1 MRLSGIRVR
10 ATAGKLII
18 FLVQLTIGLSFLYPL
33 YFMVINS
40 LKNRPGYYTNP
51 FALPRAPL
59 QLANFSAMVSQFKI
73 LLLFRNS
80 FVICLVTLA
89 LLILLGVLASYA
101 FSKLRFR
108 WSKPVYLGIIITLF
122 IPAQV
127 TMIPMY
133 VLFARAGLVDTY
145 WGVSLAYLAQFIPEV
160 IMLMTANFRSIPN
173 EIIEA
178 SEIDGCSYWQ
188 VVRHVIL
195 PTGRAAVFLTIIFYF
210 IIMWNDLFI
219 PMVLLRRMDLRTV
232 MVALAGLIARYTG
245 DPPYQFAGLL
255 LSAIPALLVYVTF
268 QQYIIKGL
276 TVGAIK

>member
-1 MRLSGIRVR
+1 MSRMRAGTL
-10 ATAGKLII
+10 AGKLII
-18 FLVQLTIGLSFLYPL
+18 FVLLCVVGLTFLYPI
-33 YFMVINS
+33 YFMVMNS
-40 LKNRPGYYTNP
+40 LKTRPGYYTNP
-51 FALPRAPL
+51 FSLPATPL
-59 QLANFSAMVSQFKI
+59 QWSNFTAMVSQFKI
-73 LLLFRNS
+73 LLLFRNTG
-80 FVICLVTLA
+80 VICLVTLVF
-89 LLILLGVLASYA
+89 LVLLGVLASYA

-108 WSKPVYLGIIITLF
+108 WSQPVYLAIVVTLF

-133 VLFARAGLVDTY
+133 VVFARAGLVDTY
-145 WGVSLAYLAQFIPEV
+145 WSVVLAYLAQFIPEV
-160 IMLMTANFRSIPN
+160 VMLMTANFRSIPN

-188 VVRHVIL
+188 VVRNVIL
-195 PTGRAAVFLTIIFYF
+195 PTGRAAVFLTVIFYF

-219 PMVLLRRMDLRTV
+219 PMVLVRRMDMRTV

-255 LSAIPALLVYVTF
+255 LSAIPALLVYVVF

-276 TVGAIK
+276 TAGAIK

>member
-1 MRLSGIRVR
+1 MGGERIR
-10 ATAGKLII
+10 ATAGKLVI
-18 FLVQLTIGLSFLYPL
+18 FVVQCAIGLSFLYPL
-33 YFMVINS
+33 YFMIINS
-40 LKNRPGYYTNP
+40 LKNRPAYYTNP

-59 QLANFSAMVSQFKI
+59 QLGNFSAMVSQFKI
-73 LLLFRNS
+73 LLPFRNT
-80 FVICLVTLA
+80 FVICVATLA
-89 LLILLGVLASYA
+89 FLILLGVVASYA
-101 FSKLRFR
+101 FAKLRFR
-108 WSKPVYLGIIITLF
+108 WSQPVYLGIVITLF

-145 WGVSLAYLAQFIPEV
+145 WGVVLAYLAQFIPEV
-160 IMLMTANFRSIPN
+160 VMLMTAYFRSIPN

-188 VVRHVIL
+188 VIRHVIV
-195 PTGRAAVFLTIIFYF
+195 PTGRAAVFLTVIFYF
-210 IIMWNDLFI
+210 IVMWNDLFI
-219 PMVLLRRMDLRTV
+219 PMVLLRKMDMRTV

-255 LSAIPALLVYVTF
+255 LSAVPALLVYVIF

-276 TVGAIK
+276 TAGAIK

>member
-1 MRLSGIRVR
+1 MRRIR
-10 ATAGKLII
+10 AGALAGKLII
-18 FLVQLTIGLSFLYPL
+18 FVLLCVVGLTFLYPI
-33 YFMVINS
+33 YFMLINS
-40 LKNRPGYYTNP
+40 LKTRPGYYTNP
-51 FALPRAPL
+51 FILPAAPL
-59 QLANFSAMVSQFKI
+59 QWGNFTAMVSQFKI
-73 LLLFRNS
+73 LLLFRNTGI
-80 FVICLVTLA
+80 ICLVTLVC
-89 LLILLGVLASYA
+89 LVLLGVLASYA

-108 WSKPVYLGIIITLF
+108 WSQPVYLAIIVTLF

-133 VLFARAGLVDTY
+133 VVFARAGLVDTY
-145 WGVSLAYLAQFIPEV
+145 WAVVLAYLAQFIPEV
-160 IMLMTANFRSIPN
+160 VMLMTANFRSIPN

-188 VVRHVIL
+188 VVRNVIL
-195 PTGRAAVFLTIIFYF
+195 PTGRAAVFLTVIFYF

-219 PMVLLRRMDLRTV
+219 PMVLVRRMDMRTV

-255 LSAIPALLVYVTF
+255 LSAIPALLVYVVF

-276 TVGAIK
+276 TAGAIK

>member
-1 MRLSGIRVR
+1 MHRIR
-10 ATAGKLII
+10 AGALAGKLII
-18 FLVQLTIGLSFLYPL
+18 FVLLCAVGLTFLYPI
-33 YFMVINS
+33 YFMLINS
-40 LKNRPGYYTNP
+40 LKTRPGYYTNP
-51 FALPRAPL
+51 FILPAAPL
-59 QLANFSAMVSQFKI
+59 QWGNFTAMVSQFKI
-73 LLLFRNS
+73 LLLFRNTGI
-80 FVICLVTLA
+80 ICLVTLVC
-89 LLILLGVLASYA
+89 LVLLGVLASYA

-108 WSKPVYLGIIITLF
+108 WSQPVYLAIVVTLF

-133 VLFARAGLVDTY
+133 VVFARAGLVDTY
-145 WGVSLAYLAQFIPEV
+145 WAVVLAYLAQFIPEV
-160 IMLMTANFRSIPN
+160 VMLMTANFRSIPN

-188 VVRHVIL
+188 VVRNVIL
-195 PTGRAAVFLTIIFYF
+195 PTGRAAVFLTVIFYF

-219 PMVLLRRMDLRTV
+219 PMVLVRRMDMRTV

-255 LSAIPALLVYVTF
+255 LSAIPALLVYVVF

-276 TVGAIK
+276 TAGAIK

>member
-1 MRLSGIRVR
+1 MGKARSGI
-10 ATAGKLII
+10 TAGKVII
-18 FLVQLTIGLSFLYPL
+18 FAVQCAVGVSFLYPL
-33 YFMVINS
+33 YFMMINS
-40 LKNRPGYYTNP
+40 LKGRPGYYTNP
-51 FALPRAPL
+51 FALPKPPF
-59 QLANFSAMVSQFKI
+59 QWVNFSAMVSQFKI

-80 FVICLVTLA
+80 LIICLATLA
-89 LLILLGVLASYA
+89 LLVLLGVLASYA

-108 WSKPVYLGIIITLF
+108 WSQPVYLAIVITLF

-133 VLFARAGLVDTY
+133 VLLSRAGLHNTY
-145 WGVSLAYLAQFIPEV
+145 WGVVLAYLAQFIPEV
-160 IMLMTANFRSIPN
+160 VMLMTATFRSIPN

-188 VVRHVIL
+188 VVRNVIL

-210 IIMWNDLFI
+210 IVMWNDLFI
-219 PMVLLRRMDLRTV
+219 PMVLLQKMSMQTV

-255 LSAIPALLVYVTF
+255 LSAIPALLVYVVF

-276 TVGAIK
+276 TAGAIK

>member
-1 MRLSGIRVR
+1 MSVGRRV
-10 ATAGKLII
+10 TGGKIAI
-18 FLVQLTIGLSFLYPL
+18 FAAQLAIGLTFLYPL
-33 YFMVINS
+33 YYMVINS

-51 FALPRAPL
+51 FGPPRLPL
-59 QLANFSAMVSQFKI
+59 QFGNFTAMVSQFKI
-73 LLLFRNS
+73 LLLFRNTFIIS
-80 FVICLVTLA
+80 ALSIV

-108 WSKPVYLGIIITLF
+108 WSQPVYLAIVITLF
-122 IPAQV
+122 VPAQV

-133 VLFARAGLVDTY
+133 VLFSRAGLNNTY
-145 WGVSLAYLAQFIPEV
+145 WGVVLAYLAQFIPEV
-160 IMLMTANFRSIPN
+160 VMLMTANFRSIPN

-188 VVRHVIL
+188 VVRNVIL
-195 PTGRAAVFLTIIFYF
+195 PTGRAAVFLTVIFYF
-210 IIMWNDLFI
+210 IVMWNDLFI
-219 PMVLLRRMDLRTV
+219 PMVLLQKMDMRTV

-255 LSAIPALLVYVTF
+255 LSAVPALLVYVVF

-276 TVGAIK
+276 TAGAIK

>member
-1 MRLSGIRVR
+1 MSRVR
-10 ATAGKLII
+10 AGSVAGKLLI
-18 FLVQLTIGLSFLYPL
+18 FLVLCVAGLSFLYPI
-33 YFMVINS
+33 YFMVMNS
-40 LKNRPGYYTNP
+40 LKTRPGYYTNP
-51 FALPRAPL
+51 FSLPTAPL
-59 QLANFSAMVSQFKI
+59 QWSNFASMVSQFKI
-73 LLLFRNS
+73 LLLFRNTG
-80 FVICLVTLA
+80 VICLVTLV
-89 LLILLGVLASYA
+89 LLVLLGVLASYA

-108 WSKPVYLGIIITLF
+108 WSQPVYLAIVVTLF

-133 VLFARAGLVDTY
+133 VVFARAGLVDTY
-145 WGVSLAYLAQFIPEV
+145 WSVVLAYLAQFIPEV
-160 IMLMTANFRSIPN
+160 VMLMTANFRSIPN

-188 VVRHVIL
+188 VVRNVIL
-195 PTGRAAVFLTIIFYF
+195 PTGRAAVFLTVIFYF

-219 PMVLLRRMDLRTV
+219 PMVLVRKMNMRTV

-255 LSAIPALLVYVTF
+255 LSAVPALLVYVVF

-276 TVGAIK
+276 TAGAIK